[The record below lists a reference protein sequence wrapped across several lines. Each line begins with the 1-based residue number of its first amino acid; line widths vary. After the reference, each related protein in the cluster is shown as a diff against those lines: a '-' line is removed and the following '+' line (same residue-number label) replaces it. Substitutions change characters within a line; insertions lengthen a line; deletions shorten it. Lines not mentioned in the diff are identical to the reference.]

1 MNKLKLFV
9 DDIRP
14 APEGW
19 QQARTVTD
27 AIRFLHKFEVE
38 EISLDHDISYAV
50 EVAGTQRP
58 FPSPETFMAVAYYI
72 VEKYKTR
79 MLAKNAEATITCL
92 SLDCPER
99 NGDEC
104 RHGAIPKIRIHTAN
118 PVGGDYMRKL
128 FEENG
133 YSPIIEPS
141 SRVNRLESEL

>member
-1 MNKLKLFV
+1 MQFKLYV

-27 AIRFLHKFEVE
+27 AISFLYRFGEAVT

-72 VEKYKTR
+72 VEYFKGYD
-79 MLAKNAEATITCL
+79 NY
-92 SLDCPER
+92 
-99 NGDEC
+99 
-104 RHGAIPKIRIHTAN
+104 PKITLHSAN
-118 PVGGDYMRKL
+118 PVGIDAMFKL
-128 FEENG
+128 FEDKG
-133 YSPIIEPS
+133 VLADIQPA
-141 SRVNRLESEL
+141 SRVNRLESEV